1 MATFSYTTFINTLL
15 NTEVDTWLNSITGSG
30 KRITS
35 YIESP
40 AVDPEDYIT
49 VKVLVETETP

>member
-1 MATFSYTTFINTLL
+1 MAVYTYKTYQNTLL
-15 NTEVDTWLNSITGSG
+15 KTDVDTWLNSITGSG

-49 VKVLVETETP
+49 VKVLVETIA

>member
-1 MATFSYTTFINTLL
+1 MAVYTYKTYQNTLL
-15 NTEVDTWLNSITGSG
+15 KTDVDTWLNSITGTG

-49 VKVLVETETP
+49 VKVLVETIA

>member
-1 MATFSYTTFINTLL
+1 MAVYTYKTYQNTLL
-15 NTEVDTWLNSITGSG
+15 KTDVDAWLNSITGTG

-49 VKVLVETETP
+49 VKVLVETIA